1 MNWDYKYDT
10 SIFVLEIYNVLC
22 RHTNQPH
29 TKYDVLMFHLVEN
42 ETHCDFTKLREMLL
56 RVNMEDL
63 REKTHYQHYELYR
76 KKRLEE
82 MGFEDNT
89 GLSEVYEQKRKEHF
103 QEMQAKEEHMR
114 QMFVQK
120 VKEKEAELKLA
131 EQKLHDEFEK
141 LRRQHSE
148 QKAVL
153 EGKRRELET
162 EVKDFNVKKSALQ
175 AQRAHNERE
184 QLARTTPTTKKK

>member
-1 MNWDYKYDT
+1 
-10 SIFVLEIYNVLC
+10 
-22 RHTNQPH
+22 
-29 TKYDVLMFHLVEN
+29 
-42 ETHCDFTKLREMLL
+42 
-56 RVNMEDL
+56 
-63 REKTHYQHYELYR
+63 
-76 KKRLEE
+76 
-82 MGFEDNT
+82 
-89 GLSEVYEQKRKEHF
+89 
-103 QEMQAKEEHMR
+103 MQAKEEHMR